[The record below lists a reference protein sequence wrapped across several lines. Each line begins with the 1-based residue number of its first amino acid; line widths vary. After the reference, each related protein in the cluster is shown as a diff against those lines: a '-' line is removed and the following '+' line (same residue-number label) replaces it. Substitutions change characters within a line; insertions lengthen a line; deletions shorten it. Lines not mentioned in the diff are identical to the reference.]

1 MITPHEGALLIFAK
15 APLPGQAKTRLI
27 PALGEKGAAGLQQ
40 YLLNSTLATVGSQP
54 CGVFQLWCTPDTG
67 HPAFIDGAARYPLQ
81 LYQQQGDDLGARM
94 AHAFECALA
103 EYSWAL
109 IIGTD
114 CPGLTTDDLLHSA
127 ELLRQGA
134 DAVLGPAADGGYY
147 LLGLRRFEPSLFNDM
162 VWGGDGVL
170 AETRR
175 RLQQLGMNT
184 RLLEVKHDLD
194 RPEDLR
200 HFPDLRFTSTTGPYE

>member
-1 MITPHEGALLIFAK
+1 MIPSTKPRHGVLLIFAR

-27 PALGEKGAAGLQQ
+27 PALGAEGAAELQQ
-40 YLLNSTLATVGSQP
+40 YLITSTLATAANRP
-54 CGVFQLWCTPDTG
+54 CGDLQLWCTPVTG
-67 HPAFIDGAARYPLQ
+67 HPAFNPSEEIQRLT
-81 LYQQQGDDLGARM
+81 LHRQQGDDLGARM
-94 AHAFECALA
+94 AHAFQEALK
-103 EYSWAL
+103 EYPWAI

-114 CPGLTTDDLLHSA
+114 CPDLSADDLHQA
-127 ELLRQGA
+127 ATLLGQGVN
-134 DAVLGPAADGGYY
+134 AVVGPAADGGYY
-147 LLGLRRFEPSLFNDM
+147 LLGLRRFEPLLFNDM

-175 RLQQLGMNT
+175 RLRELGMDT

-200 HFPDLRFTSTTGPYE
+200 HFPDLPLNKGY

>member
-1 MITPHEGALLIFAK
+1 MMESFDGALLIFAK

-27 PALGEKGAAGLQQ
+27 PALSEAGAAALQQ
-40 YLLNSTLATVGSQP
+40 QLIDSTLAIVGSQP
-54 CGVFQLWCTPDTG
+54 CGALQLWCTPDTS
-67 HPAFIDGAARYPLQ
+67 HPAFLRCAANYPVQ
-81 LYQQQGDDLGARM
+81 LLQQQGSDLGARM
-94 AHAFECALA
+94 AHAFDRALA
-103 EYSWAL
+103 KYSWA
-109 IIGTD
+109 IAIGTD
-114 CPGLTTDDLLHSA
+114 CPGLTADDLHRTA
-127 ELLRQGA
+127 ELLRQDS

-162 VWGGDGVL
+162 VWGGDDVL

-175 RLQQLGMNT
+175 RLQQLGMDT

-200 HFPDLRFTSTTGPYE
+200 HFPDLRLTSIKGSRE